1 MGAGVFQIKDCM
13 MMTCRSLVAIL
24 VSAVMLVVS
33 GGCRGLPPSV
43 TKAPST
49 GLKGTLLVIGG
60 GLDDD
65 NRDVYE
71 RFVTLAG
78 GPDRARIVV
87 ATAASGDQ
95 EDAARGKIE
104 SFRTWCPKAKVDVIR
119 RETTAEE
126 TVRLVDQATAMFF
139 TGGDQK
145 RITERYRPGDA
156 STAEYEAIMRLLA
169 RGGVIAGTS
178 AGDAMMGDV
187 MFYTGR
193 SAEALG
199 IRSNRTQAGADDDA
213 DQKDLPPLGP
223 RIGPGMKMVPWV
235 FTDSHFFER
244 NRVGRLVAAQEQV
257 QQRLG
262 IGVGE
267 DACVEIDLAT
277 GTMTGVSVAD
287 SLLVDVARMSRDG
300 LARNG
305 CAARVITRGSNVNLV
320 QRLRGK
326 PAQLTP
332 RPAGEPTLVPV
343 VEPGQNRQL
352 ASWRLFSQ
360 ASKPGAGVQRLV
372 LDGWYLDAWPAGA
385 GEVVF
390 DVRPGQP

>member
-1 MGAGVFQIKDCM
+1 M
-13 MMTCRSLVAIL
+13 
-24 VSAVMLVVS
+24 
-33 GGCRGLPPSV
+33 
-43 TKAPST
+43 
-49 GLKGTLLVIGG
+49 
-60 GLDDD
+60 
-65 NRDVYE
+65 
-71 RFVTLAG
+71 
-78 GPDRARIVV
+78 
-87 ATAASGDQ
+87 
-95 EDAARGKIE
+95 
-104 SFRTWCPKAKVDVIR
+104 
-119 RETTAEE
+119 
-126 TVRLVDQATAMFF
+126 VDQATAMFF

-145 RITERYRPGDA
+145 RITDRYRPGDA
-156 STAEYEAIMRLLA
+156 PTPEYEAIMRLLA

-178 AGDAMMGDV
+178 AGDAMMGEV
-187 MFYTGR
+187 MFHTGR

-199 IRSNRTQAGADDDA
+199 IRSNRTQTAADDDA

-257 QQRLG
+257 EQRLG

-277 GTMTGVSVAD
+277 GLLTGVSVAD

-305 CAARVITRGSNVNLV
+305 CTARVITRGSRVDLV

-332 RPAGEPTLVPV
+332 RPTGEPVLVPV

-360 ASKPGAGVQRLV
+360 ASQPGASVQRLV
-372 LDGWYLDAWPAGA
+372 LDGWFVDAWPGA
-385 GEVVF
+385 GGDVVF

>member
-1 MGAGVFQIKDCM
+1 M
-13 MMTCRSLVAIL
+13 MRLTRSAWVLCSLV
-24 VSAVMLVVS
+24 VMVLLPA
-33 GGCRGLPPSV
+33 CRGGVPRAATRPP
-43 TKAPST
+43 AT
-49 GLKGTLLVIGG
+49 GLTGTLLVIGG

-71 RFVTLAG
+71 RFVQLAG
-78 GPDRARIVV
+78 GPERARIVV

-95 EDAARGKIE
+95 DDAARGKIE
-104 SFRTWCPKAKVDVIR
+104 SFRTWCPRAKVDVIR
-119 RETTAEE
+119 RETSAQE
-126 TVRLVDQATAMFF
+126 TIRLVDQATAIFF

-145 RITERYRPGDA
+145 RITERYRPGDQP
-156 STAEYEAIMRLLA
+156 TPEYDAIMRLLA

-178 AGDAMMGDV
+178 AGDAMMGEV
-187 MFYTGR
+187 MFHTGR

-199 IRSNRTQAGADDDA
+199 IRSNRTQTGADDDA
-213 DQKDLPPLGP
+213 DQKELPPLGP

-257 QQRLG
+257 GQRLG

-267 DACVEIDLAT
+267 DACVEINLST
-277 GTMTGVSVAD
+277 GIMTGVSVAD
-287 SLLVDVARMSRDG
+287 SLLVDVARMSREG

-305 CAARVITRGSNVNLV
+305 CVARVITRGTSVNLV
-320 QRLRGK
+320 QRLRAK
-326 PAQLTP
+326 PAQPTP
-332 RPAGEPTLVPV
+332 RPAGEVTLVPV

-352 ASWRLFSQ
+352 ASWRLFSR
-360 ASKPGAGVQRLV
+360 ASVAGAGVQRLV
-372 LDGWYLDAWPAGA
+372 LDGWYIDAWPSGS